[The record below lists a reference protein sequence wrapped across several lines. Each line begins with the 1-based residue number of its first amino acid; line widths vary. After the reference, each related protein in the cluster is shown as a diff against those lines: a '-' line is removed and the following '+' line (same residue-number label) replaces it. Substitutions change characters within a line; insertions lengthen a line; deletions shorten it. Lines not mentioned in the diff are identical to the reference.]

1 MENLPE
7 KITIG
12 ERVFVRDIMQAA
24 PDDEIFPNWWF
35 ITYDP
40 KDKMTL
46 PAYVHNKHEWYYL
59 ASSGETKE
67 EAIADMVERIS
78 TMIIDEQTIAHNIV
92 KHDRTAS

>member
-12 ERVFVRDIMQAA
+12 NRVFVRSIMQAGA
-24 PDDEIFPNWWF
+24 DDEIFPNWWF
-35 ITYDP
+35 MMYEP
-40 KDKMTL
+40 EDKLTL

-59 ASSGETKE
+59 ASSCETKE
-67 EAIADMVERIS
+67 EVIADMEERIS

>member
-12 ERVFVRDIMQAA
+12 ERVFVLNIMQAA
-24 PDDEIFPNWWF
+24 ADDEIFPNWWF
-35 ITYDP
+35 ITYEPD
-40 KDKMTL
+40 DRLTL
-46 PAYVHNKHEWYYL
+46 PANVHNKHEWYYL

-67 EAIADMVERIS
+67 EAIADMEERIS
-78 TMIIDEQTIAHNIV
+78 TMTIDEQTIAHNAV

>member
-12 ERVFVRDIMQAA
+12 ERVFVRNITQAA
-24 PDDEIFPNWWF
+24 ADDEIFPNWWF
-35 ITYDP
+35 IIYEP
-40 KDKMTL
+40 EDKLTL
-46 PAYVHNKHEWYYL
+46 PAYAHNKHEWYYL
-59 ASSGETKE
+59 ASVGETKE
-67 EAIADMVERIS
+67 EAIADMEERVS